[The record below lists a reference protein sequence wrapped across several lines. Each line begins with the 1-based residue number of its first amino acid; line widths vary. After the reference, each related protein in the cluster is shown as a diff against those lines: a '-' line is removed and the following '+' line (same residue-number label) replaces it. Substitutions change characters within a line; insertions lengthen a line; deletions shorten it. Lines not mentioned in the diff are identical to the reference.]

1 MPVPSSTR
9 LVCAAR
15 KVSVTMGSRIR
26 SSVASKT
33 LSSLLTIVAIFIS
46 GFAESNEKIYI
57 TETCKI
63 QVILQR
69 TKENEYEPST
79 EQSTGEHK
87 QHFPK
92 ISKIDERY
100 PLDRPS
106 IVSISL
112 PLRRRHEADRASFGY
127 LAPGARHSQRDYF
140 SSG

>member
-1 MPVPSSTR
+1 SLGTFVHIIHHFLQTD
-9 LVCAAR
+9 
-15 KVSVTMGSRIR
+15 I
-26 SSVASKT
+26 
-33 LSSLLTIVAIFIS
+33 LSSQYTRSLLLAIFAMFIS

-69 TKENEYEPST
+69 TKENEYEPSI

-92 ISKIDERY
+92 ISQIDERY

-112 PLRRRHEADRASFGY
+112 PLRRRHEADR
-127 LAPGARHSQRDYF
+127 
-140 SSG
+140 SS